1 VPASAVTPA
10 PRAYPKIVA
19 VKKPVVEN
27 RFLTMVI
34 THGKLLSGILLCD
47 KGTRVPKVWTYA
59 ASWGVV
65 LCCVTLKI
73 HDIMIF
79 WGVLRLN

>member
-34 THGKLLSGILLCD
+34 THGKFLSGNLLCD

-59 ASWGVV
+59 AFWGVV
-65 LCCVTLKI
+65 LCCVVVNI